1 MSPESTK
8 RSLKR
13 RGVMELTVR
22 IRNLMSN
29 VMKQKPKLAIGA
41 AGSVLAVAVISM
53 AFLLSPSTSEA
64 QGRVMSNE
72 NARQISAQALPRF
85 VSLKADK
92 VNVRRGPGKDH
103 DVVWVFN
110 KAGLPVEVVAEFETW
125 RRIRDSEG
133 AEGWVFQGLLS
144 SRRTALVKPWA
155 RDEMIAMRSNDNE
168 AANVVAW
175 LQPNVVLDIEEC
187 DGQWCLAHVN
197 EATGYVMQN
206 ELWGIY
212 PNEVAEF

>member
-1 MSPESTK
+1 MPFRTLISSF
-8 RSLKR
+8 LKQR
-13 RGVMELTVR
+13 
-22 IRNLMSN
+22 
-29 VMKQKPKLAIGA
+29 PKLTLGA
-41 AGSVLAVAVISM
+41 VGSVLAILVIGM
-53 AFLLSPSTSEA
+53 AFLLKPSTSEA
-64 QGRVMSNE
+64 HMRVLSNE

-85 VSLKADK
+85 VSLKSDM

-103 DVVWVFN
+103 EVVWVFN
-110 KAGLPVEVVAEFETW
+110 KAGLPVEVIAEFETW

-155 RDEMIAMRSNDNE
+155 RDEMIAMRGDDAE

-175 LQPNVVLDIEEC
+175 LQPGVVLDIEKC
-187 DGQWCLAHVN
+187 DGLWCLAHVN
-197 EATGYVMQN
+197 EATGYVMQD